1 MNKKINY
8 LENRKESYKTSSNV
22 FISFK
27 YAFSGISYV
36 LKTSRNF
43 KIQLIF
49 AVTSLIIGFLLK
61 ISLSNYVIL
70 IATIMSVLILEI
82 LNTSIESI
90 VDLIVKKEFSFLAK
104 ISKDTSAGAVLLAS
118 INSVII
124 AVYIF
129 VPKIKLLFE
138 SIFWEKVFLSWIN
151 TILKKEDYELPNYIF
166 EKKSFSLGLQIISN
180 KEIASLNKKWMQ

>member
-1 MNKKINY
+1 MQKKINS
-8 LENRKESYKTSSNV
+8 LKNRIESYKTSSNV
-22 FISFK
+22 LKSFK
-27 YAFSGISYV
+27 YALSGISYV

-49 AVTSLIIGFLLK
+49 AVTSLMIGFLLQ
-61 ISLSNYVIL
+61 ISQSNYIIL

-90 VDLIVKKEFSFLAK
+90 VNLVVKKEFSSLAK

-124 AVYIF
+124 ALYIF
-129 VPKIKLLFE
+129 VPKIGSLF
-138 SIFWEKVFLSWIN
+138 
-151 TILKKEDYELPNYIF
+151 
-166 EKKSFSLGLQIISN
+166 
-180 KEIASLNKKWMQ
+180 

>member
-1 MNKKINY
+1 MDKKINS
-8 LENRKESYKTSSNV
+8 LKNRIESYKTSSNV
-22 FISFK
+22 LKSFK

-49 AVTSLIIGFLLK
+49 ALTSLIIGFLLQ
-61 ISLSNYVIL
+61 ISQSNYVIL

-90 VDLIVKKEFSFLAK
+90 VDLVVKKEFSSLAK

-129 VPKIKLLFE
+129 FPKIKFLFE
-138 SIFWEKVFLSWIN
+138 SI
-151 TILKKEDYELPNYIF
+151 
-166 EKKSFSLGLQIISN
+166 
-180 KEIASLNKKWMQ
+180 

>member
-1 MNKKINY
+1 MDKKINS
-8 LENRKESYKTSSNV
+8 LKNRIESYKTSSNV
-22 FISFK
+22 LKSFK
-27 YAFSGISYV
+27 YAFNGISYV

-49 AVTSLIIGFLLK
+49 AVTSLMIGFLLQ
-61 ISLSNYVIL
+61 ISQSNYVIL

-90 VDLIVKKEFSFLAK
+90 VDLVVKKEFSSLAK

-129 VPKIKLLFE
+129 VPKIKFLFE
-138 SIFWEKVFLSWIN
+138 SI
-151 TILKKEDYELPNYIF
+151 
-166 EKKSFSLGLQIISN
+166 
-180 KEIASLNKKWMQ
+180 

>member
-1 MNKKINY
+1 MDKKINS
-8 LENRKESYKTSSNV
+8 LKNRIESYKTSSNV
-22 FISFK
+22 LKSFK

-36 LKTSRNF
+36 LRTSRNF

-49 AVTSLIIGFLLK
+49 TVAILMIGFLLK

-90 VDLIVKKEFSFLAK
+90 VDLVVKKEFSSLAK

-129 VPKIKLLFE
+129 VPKIKFLFE
-138 SIFWEKVFLSWIN
+138 SI
-151 TILKKEDYELPNYIF
+151 
-166 EKKSFSLGLQIISN
+166 
-180 KEIASLNKKWMQ
+180 

>member
-1 MNKKINY
+1 MKKEINPVK
-8 LENRKESYKTSSNV
+8 NRMESYKTSSNV
-22 FISFK
+22 LISFK
-27 YAFSGISYV
+27 YAFRGISYV

-49 AVTSLIIGFLLK
+49 AVTSLIIGFLLQ
-61 ISLSNYVIL
+61 ISQSNYLIL
-70 IATIMSVLILEI
+70 IATIISVLILEI

-90 VDLIVKKEFSFLAK
+90 VDLVVKKEFSSLAK

-129 VPKIKLLFE
+129 VPKIRLLFE
-138 SIFWEKVFLSWIN
+138 SI
-151 TILKKEDYELPNYIF
+151 
-166 EKKSFSLGLQIISN
+166 
-180 KEIASLNKKWMQ
+180 

>member
-1 MNKKINY
+1 MDKKINS
-8 LENRKESYKTSSNV
+8 LKNRIESYRTSSNV
-22 FISFK
+22 LKSFK

-36 LKTSRNF
+36 LRTSRNF

-49 AVTSLIIGFLLK
+49 AVTSLMIGFLLQ
-61 ISLSNYVIL
+61 ISQSNYVIL

-90 VDLIVKKEFSFLAK
+90 VDLVVKKEFSSLAK

-138 SIFWEKVFLSWIN
+138 SI
-151 TILKKEDYELPNYIF
+151 
-166 EKKSFSLGLQIISN
+166 
-180 KEIASLNKKWMQ
+180 

>member
-1 MNKKINY
+1 MEKKIKS
-8 LENRKESYKTSSNV
+8 LKNRIESYETSSNLLK
-22 FISFK
+22 SFK

-49 AVTSLIIGFLLK
+49 AVISLMIGFLLQ
-61 ISLSNYVIL
+61 ISQSNYVIL

-90 VDLIVKKEFSFLAK
+90 VDLVVKKEFSSLAK

-138 SIFWEKVFLSWIN
+138 SI
-151 TILKKEDYELPNYIF
+151 
-166 EKKSFSLGLQIISN
+166 
-180 KEIASLNKKWMQ
+180 

>member
-1 MNKKINY
+1 MDKKINS
-8 LENRKESYKTSSNV
+8 LKNRIGSYKTSSN
-22 FISFK
+22 ILKSFK

-49 AVTSLIIGFLLK
+49 AVTSLMIGFLLQ
-61 ISLSNYVIL
+61 ISQINYLIL

-90 VDLIVKKEFSFLAK
+90 VDLVVKKEFSSLAK

-124 AVYIF
+124 AVYMF

-138 SIFWEKVFLSWIN
+138 SI
-151 TILKKEDYELPNYIF
+151 
-166 EKKSFSLGLQIISN
+166 
-180 KEIASLNKKWMQ
+180 

>member
-1 MNKKINY
+1 MEKKINS
-8 LENRKESYKTSSNV
+8 LKNRIKSYKTSSNV
-22 FISFK
+22 LKSFK

-49 AVTSLIIGFLLK
+49 AVTTLMIGFLLQ
-61 ISLSNYVIL
+61 ISHSNYLIL

-90 VDLIVKKEFSFLAK
+90 VDLVVKKEFSSLAK

-138 SIFWEKVFLSWIN
+138 LI
-151 TILKKEDYELPNYIF
+151 
-166 EKKSFSLGLQIISN
+166 
-180 KEIASLNKKWMQ
+180 

>member
-1 MNKKINY
+1 MKKKINSQK
-8 LENRKESYKTSSNV
+8 NRIESYKTSSNV
-22 FISFK
+22 LKSFK

-36 LKTSRNF
+36 LKNSRNF

-49 AVTSLIIGFLLK
+49 AVTSLMIGFLLQ
-61 ISLSNYVIL
+61 ISQSNYVIL

-90 VDLIVKKEFSFLAK
+90 VDLVVQKEFSSLAK

-129 VPKIKLLFE
+129 VPKIKLLF
-138 SIFWEKVFLSWIN
+138 
-151 TILKKEDYELPNYIF
+151 
-166 EKKSFSLGLQIISN
+166 
-180 KEIASLNKKWMQ
+180 

>member
-1 MNKKINY
+1 MDKKINS
-8 LENRKESYKTSSNV
+8 LKNRIESYKTSTNV
-22 FISFK
+22 LKSFK
-27 YAFSGISYV
+27 YAFRGISYV

-49 AVTSLIIGFLLK
+49 AVTSLIIGFLLQ
-61 ISLSNYVIL
+61 ISHSNYVIL
-70 IATIMSVLILEI
+70 IATIMSVLILEM

-90 VDLIVKKEFSFLAK
+90 VDLVVKKEFSSLAK

-124 AVYIF
+124 AIYIF

-138 SIFWEKVFLSWIN
+138 SI
-151 TILKKEDYELPNYIF
+151 
-166 EKKSFSLGLQIISN
+166 
-180 KEIASLNKKWMQ
+180 

>member
-1 MNKKINY
+1 MDKKINS
-8 LENRKESYKTSSNV
+8 LNNRIESYKTSSNV
-22 FISFK
+22 LKSFK

-36 LKTSRNF
+36 VKTSRNF

-49 AVTSLIIGFLLK
+49 AVTSLMIGFLLQ

-90 VDLIVKKEFSFLAK
+90 VDLLVKKEFSSLAK

-129 VPKIKLLFE
+129 VPKIKFLFE
-138 SIFWEKVFLSWIN
+138 SI
-151 TILKKEDYELPNYIF
+151 
-166 EKKSFSLGLQIISN
+166 
-180 KEIASLNKKWMQ
+180 

>member
-1 MNKKINY
+1 MNKKINS
-8 LENRKESYKTSSNV
+8 LKNRIESYKTSSNV
-22 FISFK
+22 LKSFK
-27 YAFSGISYV
+27 NAFSGISYV

-49 AVTSLIIGFLLK
+49 SVASLIIGFLLQ
-61 ISLSNYVIL
+61 ISQSNYLIL

-90 VDLIVKKEFSFLAK
+90 VDLLVKKEFSSLAK

-129 VPKIKLLFE
+129 LPKIKLLFE
-138 SIFWEKVFLSWIN
+138 SI
-151 TILKKEDYELPNYIF
+151 
-166 EKKSFSLGLQIISN
+166 
-180 KEIASLNKKWMQ
+180 

>member
-1 MNKKINY
+1 MKKEIDS
-8 LENRKESYKTSSNV
+8 LKNRIGSYKTSSNV
-22 FISFK
+22 LKSFK

-36 LKTSRNF
+36 LITSRNF

-49 AVTSLIIGFLLK
+49 AVISLIIGFLLQ
-61 ISLSNYVIL
+61 ISFSNYVIL

-90 VDLIVKKEFSFLAK
+90 VDLVVKKEFRSLAK

-129 VPKIKLLFE
+129 VPKIKFLF
-138 SIFWEKVFLSWIN
+138 
-151 TILKKEDYELPNYIF
+151 
-166 EKKSFSLGLQIISN
+166 
-180 KEIASLNKKWMQ
+180 

>member
-1 MNKKINY
+1 MDKKINFSK
-8 LENRKESYKTSSNV
+8 NRIESYKTSSNV
-22 FISFK
+22 LKSFK

-49 AVTSLIIGFLLK
+49 AVTSLMIGFLLQ
-61 ISLSNYVIL
+61 ISQSNYVIL

-90 VDLIVKKEFSFLAK
+90 VDLLVKKEFSSLAK

-129 VPKIKLLFE
+129 VPKIKLLF
-138 SIFWEKVFLSWIN
+138 
-151 TILKKEDYELPNYIF
+151 
-166 EKKSFSLGLQIISN
+166 
-180 KEIASLNKKWMQ
+180 

>member
-1 MNKKINY
+1 MGKKINS
-8 LENRKESYKTSSNV
+8 LKNRIEPYKTSSNV
-22 FISFK
+22 LKSFN

-49 AVTSLIIGFLLK
+49 AVSSLIIGFLLQ
-61 ISLSNYVIL
+61 ISQSNYVIL

-90 VDLIVKKEFSFLAK
+90 VDLVVKKEFSSLAK

-138 SIFWEKVFLSWIN
+138 SI
-151 TILKKEDYELPNYIF
+151 
-166 EKKSFSLGLQIISN
+166 
-180 KEIASLNKKWMQ
+180 

>member
-1 MNKKINY
+1 MDKKINS
-8 LENRKESYKTSSNV
+8 LKNRIESYKTSSNV
-22 FISFK
+22 LKSFK

-36 LKTSRNF
+36 LITSRNF

-49 AVTSLIIGFLLK
+49 AVTSLMIGFLLQ
-61 ISLSNYVIL
+61 ISQSNYVIL

-90 VDLIVKKEFSFLAK
+90 VDLLVKKEFSSLAK

-129 VPKIKLLFE
+129 FPKIKLLFE
-138 SIFWEKVFLSWIN
+138 SI
-151 TILKKEDYELPNYIF
+151 
-166 EKKSFSLGLQIISN
+166 
-180 KEIASLNKKWMQ
+180 

>member
-1 MNKKINY
+1 MEKKINS
-8 LENRKESYKTSSNV
+8 LKNRTESYKTSINV
-22 FISFK
+22 LKSFK

-49 AVTSLIIGFLLK
+49 AVISLMIGFLLQ
-61 ISLSNYVIL
+61 ISQSNYVIL

-90 VDLIVKKEFSFLAK
+90 VDLLVKKEFSSLAK

-124 AVYIF
+124 AVCIF
-129 VPKIKLLFE
+129 VPKIKFLF
-138 SIFWEKVFLSWIN
+138 
-151 TILKKEDYELPNYIF
+151 
-166 EKKSFSLGLQIISN
+166 
-180 KEIASLNKKWMQ
+180 

>member
-1 MNKKINY
+1 MDKKINS
-8 LENRKESYKTSSNV
+8 LKNRIESYKISSNV
-22 FISFK
+22 LKSFK

-49 AVTSLIIGFLLK
+49 AVTSLMIGFLLQ
-61 ISLSNYVIL
+61 ISQSNYVIL
-70 IATIMSVLILEI
+70 IAAIMSVLILEI

-90 VDLIVKKEFSFLAK
+90 VDLVVKKEFSSLAK

-129 VPKIKLLFE
+129 VPKIKFLFE
-138 SIFWEKVFLSWIN
+138 SI
-151 TILKKEDYELPNYIF
+151 
-166 EKKSFSLGLQIISN
+166 
-180 KEIASLNKKWMQ
+180 

>member
-1 MNKKINY
+1 MEKKINS
-8 LENRKESYKTSSNV
+8 LVNRIESYKTSSNV
-22 FISFK
+22 IKSFK

-49 AVTSLIIGFLLK
+49 AVLSLMIGVLLQ
-61 ISLSNYVIL
+61 ISQSNYVIL

-90 VDLIVKKEFSFLAK
+90 VDLVVKKEFSSLAK

-138 SIFWEKVFLSWIN
+138 SL
-151 TILKKEDYELPNYIF
+151 
-166 EKKSFSLGLQIISN
+166 
-180 KEIASLNKKWMQ
+180 

>member
-1 MNKKINY
+1 MDKKIKS
-8 LENRKESYKTSSNV
+8 LKNRIVSYKTSSN
-22 FISFK
+22 ILKSFK

-49 AVTSLIIGFLLK
+49 AITSLMIGFLLQ
-61 ISLSNYVIL
+61 ISQSNFVIL
-70 IATIMSVLILEI
+70 IATIMSVLILEM

-90 VDLIVKKEFSFLAK
+90 VDLVVKKEFSSLAK

-129 VPKIKLLFE
+129 VPKIKFLFE
-138 SIFWEKVFLSWIN
+138 SI
-151 TILKKEDYELPNYIF
+151 
-166 EKKSFSLGLQIISN
+166 
-180 KEIASLNKKWMQ
+180 

>member
-1 MNKKINY
+1 MEKKINS
-8 LENRKESYKTSSNV
+8 LKNRIESYKTSSNV
-22 FISFK
+22 LKSFK

-36 LKTSRNF
+36 LNTSRNF

-49 AVTSLIIGFLLK
+49 AVISLMIGFLLQ
-61 ISLSNYVIL
+61 ISQSTYVIL

-90 VDLIVKKEFSFLAK
+90 VDLVVKKEFSSLAK

-124 AVYIF
+124 AIHIF

-138 SIFWEKVFLSWIN
+138 SI
-151 TILKKEDYELPNYIF
+151 
-166 EKKSFSLGLQIISN
+166 
-180 KEIASLNKKWMQ
+180 